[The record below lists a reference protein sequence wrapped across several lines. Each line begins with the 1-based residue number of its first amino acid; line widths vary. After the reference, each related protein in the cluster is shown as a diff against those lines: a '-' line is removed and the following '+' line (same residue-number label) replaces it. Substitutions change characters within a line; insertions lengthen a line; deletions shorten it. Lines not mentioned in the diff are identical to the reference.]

1 MSADAMLAQTLRA
14 RGEDLRAELRR
25 LTERPPDATP
35 AVGFGKRV
43 GDGTTEAV
51 ERINTTA
58 TARSIAA
65 AIAEV
70 DRALEKL
77 DEGTYGTCDACG
89 GRIGE
94 ERLAAVPW
102 AALCVDCAA
111 KRSRS
116 AR

>member
-1 MSADAMLAQTLRA
+1 MSDAPLEQMLRE
-14 RGEDLRAELRR
+14 RGDDLRAELLR
-25 LTERPPDATP
+25 LTERPADATP

-89 GRIGE
+89 REIGA
-94 ERLAAVPW
+94 ERLEAVPW
-102 AALCVDCAA
+102 AARCVDCAA

-116 AR
+116 TR

>member
-1 MSADAMLAQTLRA
+1 MPREENTSTRLQARRSALQD
-14 RGEDLRAELRR
+14 ELRR

-77 DEGTYGTCDACG
+77 DEGTYGTCDDCG
-89 GRIGE
+89 RPIGA
-94 ERLAAVPW
+94 ERLEAVPW
-102 AALCVDCAA
+102 AALCVDCAG
-111 KRSRS
+111 KRSR
-116 AR
+116 

>member
-1 MSADAMLAQTLRA
+1 MPSDTPIARTLRA
-14 RGEDLRAELRR
+14 RGDDLRAELRR

-65 AIAEV
+65 GIAEV

-77 DEGTYGTCDACG
+77 EEGTYGECDDCG
-89 GRIGE
+89 RRIGA
-94 ERLAAVPW
+94 ERLDAVPW
-102 AALCVDCAA
+102 AALCVDCAG
-111 KRSRS
+111 KRSRA

>member
-1 MSADAMLAQTLRA
+1 MSSDTPLAQSLRA
-14 RGEDLRAELRR
+14 RRDDLDAELRR
-25 LTERPPDATP
+25 LTQRPPDATP

-58 TARSIAA
+58 TARSIAT
-65 AIAEV
+65 AIGEV

-77 DEGTYGTCDACG
+77 DEGTYGTCDDCG
-89 GRIGE
+89 REIGP
-94 ERLAAVPW
+94 ERLEAAPW
-102 AALCVDCAA
+102 AALCIDCAA

>member
-1 MSADAMLAQTLRA
+1 MPRDEVISSWLQGRAGELR
-14 RGEDLRAELRR
+14 EELRR

-89 GRIGE
+89 ERIGE
-94 ERLAAVPW
+94 ERLEAVPW

>member
-1 MSADAMLAQTLRA
+1 MSSNARIAQTLRD
-14 RGEDLRAELRR
+14 RGDELRAELRR

-58 TARSIAA
+58 AARSIAA

-70 DRALEKL
+70 DRALEKVE
-77 DEGTYGTCDACG
+77 DGTYGTCDDCG
-89 GRIGE
+89 RAVGA
-94 ERLAAVPW
+94 ERLEAAPW

-111 KRSRS
+111 KRSR
-116 AR
+116 AHG

>member
-1 MSADAMLAQTLRA
+1 MSSEARIAQSLQERGDELR
-14 RGEDLRAELRR
+14 EELRR
-25 LTERPPDATP
+25 LTERPPGAAP

-58 TARSIAA
+58 AARSIAT

-77 DEGTYGTCDACG
+77 AEGTYGTCDDCG
-89 GRIGE
+89 HAIGA
-94 ERLAAVPW
+94 ERLEAVAW

-111 KRSRS
+111 KRSRA